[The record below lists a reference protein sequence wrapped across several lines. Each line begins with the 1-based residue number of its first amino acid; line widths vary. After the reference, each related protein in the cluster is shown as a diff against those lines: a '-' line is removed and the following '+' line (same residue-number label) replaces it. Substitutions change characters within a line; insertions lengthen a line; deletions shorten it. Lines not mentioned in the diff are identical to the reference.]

1 MRKIIIIMNIKSL
14 KSSKFDPI
22 SKTTNIENPSFF
34 NDLSIELFSYEIQM
48 GETMRPDLIMKSIY
62 KKSDS
67 FENLD
72 VILYINGIE
81 NPLNLKEGMVLLYP
95 NESEL
100 DKFRYAIR
108 GGEISNEEEDT
119 TQEISKVDKTTK
131 RDNKREQ
138 FVKGNYQLPPV
149 VKNKPE
155 PSVKVVG
162 GNITIG
168 GI

>member
-1 MRKIIIIMNIKSL
+1 MNIKSL

-34 NDLSIELFSYEIQM
+34 NNLNVDLFEYEIQL

-62 KKSDS
+62 KYNIS
-67 FENLD
+67 FEDLD

-81 NPLNLKEGMVLLYP
+81 NPLNLKAGMTLLYP
-95 NESEL
+95 NYSEL
-100 DKFRYAIR
+100 DKFRYSIR
-108 GGEISNEEEDT
+108 GGEISNVEEDT

-131 RDNKREQ
+131 KDNKREE